1 MKKVILQI
9 TAGKG
14 PAECCRVVALVQ
26 QLILKQAKQQGI
38 DAEVL
43 ENIKGVEENTLLSAT
58 IMLNAINMDAF
69 ITEWKGSVQW
79 IGQSPFRKNHKR
91 KNWFIG
97 VECFDIKQL
106 APWNIKDVKLE
117 TCRAS
122 GPGGQNVNK
131 VETAVRGVHI
141 PSGMQVF
148 AMDSRSQL
156 ENKKLCLS
164 RLEAKVMAWQT
175 GQLVKQQQDKWMQHN
190 SLQRGNPVK
199 TFKGDLF

>member
-1 MKKVILQI
+1 MEKVILQI
-9 TAGKG
+9 TSGKG

-26 QLILKQAKQQGI
+26 QIILKQAKQQGI
-38 DAEVL
+38 ETEVL
-43 ENIKGVEENTLLSAT
+43 ENIKGGEENTLLSAT
-58 IMLNAINMDAF
+58 IMLNATNLDAF
-69 ITEWKGSVQW
+69 IAEWKGSIQW

-106 APWNIKDVKLE
+106 APWDIKDVKLE

-131 VETAVRGVHI
+131 VETAVRGIHL
-141 PSGMQVF
+141 PSGIQVF

-164 RLEAKVMAWQT
+164 RLQAKVIAWQT
-175 GQLVKQQQDKWMQHN
+175 GQLIEQQQDKWQQHN

-199 TFKGDLF
+199 TFKGDLI